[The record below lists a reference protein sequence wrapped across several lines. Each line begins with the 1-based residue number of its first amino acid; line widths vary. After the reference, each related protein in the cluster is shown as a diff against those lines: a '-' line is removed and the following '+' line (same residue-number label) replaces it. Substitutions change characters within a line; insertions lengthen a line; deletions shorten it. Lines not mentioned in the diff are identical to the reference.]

1 MNSYTPNGEI
11 NLLEVEN
18 QNMNISLELFEII
31 KQNAEEYCNYIRK
44 YKECTSAYFEKLSK
58 ISYNIKKDNN
68 ILNKNLNI
76 SSIFSILNKIPD
88 LVRLQIDGIKKF
100 VDSLDLTITP
110 LENVLKNEMNSLEE
124 PKRLFE
130 DNKKKY
136 QKNMAKHK
144 KLMETFSITERK
156 IVKYYLSKKKQKD
169 YTEEK
174 NNMIVNLMDNKML
187 EKEFIE
193 GTNGENFHYMFQEDS
208 LKNIDMVKSHIK
220 TILENLN
227 SCILFFLMVF
237 NNCYSPC
244 VNFVQKETNNI
255 NSQQMN
261 TANLI
266 NENMYIKT
274 YNLDEL
280 PSDKY
285 IVKIFNKKGIEKLS
299 YSIDFSAQNIQKES
313 NFSNI
318 INFFIKTNDEIDEDE
333 ILTTLN
339 KIDLLGIAKKFFHN
353 FKMISKTNYNIKS
366 EEEKITSKNLSDK
379 LLLMKKY
386 KKSKKI
392 DKIITKEEKN
402 QLYELVKK
410 KENADIFL
418 TRLNK
423 IRTFGNFEYP
433 KKVIEDIQKIFLI
446 ILDTLDDSDSFLFQF
461 CLILSQTFYYVEKGA
476 KIYLYKNIKH
486 HKAFHSEDMWR
497 NMIDSIIIEKK
508 EKFNEIE
515 YKIEN
520 NDEQKKK
527 EKIIEIV
534 FAQLIAIVHNMVDF
548 EFDLNIT
555 EKIMEEYIDKYN
567 LTETHKLIIMEMVE
581 NKKKENE
588 TKK

>member
-1 MNSYTPNGEI
+1 MNTYNNEI
-11 NLLEVEN
+11 NLLEEEN
-18 QNMNISLELFEII
+18 QNMSISLELFEIV

-58 ISYNIKKDNN
+58 ISFNIKKDNN
-68 ILNKNLNI
+68 ILNKYLNI

-88 LVRLQIDGIKKF
+88 LVNLQIDGIKKF

-130 DNKKKY
+130 ENKKKY
-136 QKNMAKHK
+136 QKNMSKYK

-174 NNMIVNLMDNKML
+174 NNMIVSLMDSRIL
-187 EKEFIE
+187 EKELLE
-193 GTNGENFHYMFQEDS
+193 STNGENYHYLFQEDS
-208 LKNIDMVKSHIK
+208 FKNIDMIKVHIK

-227 SCILFFLMVF
+227 SCILFFLCVF

-244 VNFVQKETNNI
+244 VNFIQKETDNI
-255 NSQQMN
+255 NSKPMN
-261 TANLI
+261 TANII
-266 NENMYIKT
+266 NENMLLKKYR
-274 YNLDEL
+274 LEEF

-285 IVKIFNKKGIEKLS
+285 IIKIFNKKGIDKLS
-299 YSIDFSAQNIQKES
+299 YSIDFSAQNIPKES

-318 INFFIKTNDEIDEDE
+318 INFFLKDNDEINEEE

-353 FKMISKTNYNIKS
+353 FKLISKKNYDIKS
-366 EEEKITSKNLSDK
+366 EEEKINVKNLSDK

-386 KKSKKI
+386 KKSKK
-392 DKIITKEEKN
+392 KIVKITQEEKN
-402 QLYELVKK
+402 TLFELVKK

-423 IRTFGNFEYP
+423 IRSYGNFEYS
-433 KKVIEDIQKIFLI
+433 KKIMEDTQKIFLI
-446 ILDTLDDSDSFLFQF
+446 ILDILDEKDTFLFQF
-461 CLILSQTFYYVEKGA
+461 CLILSQTFYYIENGN

-486 HKAFHSEDMWR
+486 HKTFHSEGMWR
-497 NMIDSIIIEKK
+497 NLIESVIIEKQ
-508 EKFNEIE
+508 EKYDEVE
-515 YKIEN
+515 YKIDNYNE
-520 NDEQKKK
+520 EKKRN
-527 EKIIEIV
+527 KIIEIV
-534 FAQLIAIVHNMVDF
+534 FAQLIAMVHNMIDF
-548 EFDLNIT
+548 DFDLDIT
-555 EKIMEEYIDKYN
+555 EQIITEYIDKYE
-567 LTETHKLIIMEMVE
+567 LTDTHKLIIMEMIE

>member
-1 MNSYTPNGEI
+1 MNPYNNEI
-11 NLLEVEN
+11 NILEVEN
-18 QNMNISLELFEII
+18 QNMSISLELFEIV

-44 YKECTSAYFEKLSK
+44 YKECTSAYFEKISK

-88 LVRLQIDGIKKF
+88 LIKLQIDGIKKF

-136 QKNMAKHK
+136 QKNMVKYK
-144 KLMETFSITERK
+144 KLMDTFSISERK

-174 NNMIVNLMDNKML
+174 NNMIVSLMDNRLL
-187 EKEFIE
+187 EKEFLE
-193 GTNGENFHYMFQEDS
+193 STNGENFHFLFQEDS
-208 LKNIDMVKSHIK
+208 LKNINMIKVHIK

-227 SCILFFLMVF
+227 SCILFFLCVF

-244 VNFVQKETNNI
+244 VNFIQNETNNI
-255 NSQQMN
+255 NSKPMN
-261 TANLI
+261 TANII

-274 YNLDEL
+274 YKLEEL

-285 IVKIFNKKGIEKLS
+285 IIKIFNKKGIDKLS
-299 YSIDFSAQNIQKES
+299 YSIDFSAQNIPKES

-318 INFFIKTNDEIDEDE
+318 INFFIKTNNEIDEDE

-353 FKMISKTNYNIKS
+353 FKMISNKNYNIKS
-366 EEEKITSKNLSDK
+366 EEEKINAKNLSDK

-386 KKSKKI
+386 KKSKKKI
-392 DKIITKEEKN
+392 DKISHEEKN
-402 QLYELVKK
+402 QLFELVKK

-423 IRTFGNFEYP
+423 IRSYGNFEYS
-433 KKVIEDIQKIFLI
+433 KKIVEDIQKIFLI
-446 ILDTLDDSDSFLFQF
+446 ILDILDEQDSFLFQF
-461 CLILSQTFYYVEKGA
+461 CLILSQTFYYIENGN
-476 KIYLYKNIKH
+476 KIYFYTNIKH
-486 HKAFHSEDMWR
+486 HKAFHSEEMWR
-497 NMIDSIIIEKK
+497 NMIDSVIIEKQ
-508 EKFNEIE
+508 EKFNEID
-515 YKIEN
+515 YKLEN
-520 NDEQKKK
+520 NDEEKKR
-527 EKIIEIV
+527 
-534 FAQLIAIVHNMVDF
+534 
-548 EFDLNIT
+548 
-555 EKIMEEYIDKYN
+555 
-567 LTETHKLIIMEMVE
+567 KLL
-581 NKKKENE
+581 
-588 TKK
+588 

>member
-1 MNSYTPNGEI
+1 MNFHDNEI

-31 KQNAEEYCNYIRK
+31 KQHAEEYCNYIRK
-44 YKECTSAYFEKLSK
+44 YKECTSAYFDKISK

-88 LVRLQIDGIKKF
+88 LVKLQIDGIKNF
-100 VDSLDLTITP
+100 IDSLDLTITP

-124 PKRLFE
+124 PKKLFE
-130 DNKKKY
+130 ENKKKY
-136 QKNMAKHK
+136 QKNMGKYK
-144 KLMETFSITERK
+144 KLMDTFSFTEKK

-169 YTEEK
+169 YTDEK
-174 NNMIVNLMDNKML
+174 NNMIVSLMDNKIL

-193 GTNGENFHYMFQEDS
+193 STNGKNFHYLFQEDS
-208 LKNIDMVKSHIK
+208 LKNIDMIKAHIK

-227 SCILFFLMVF
+227 SCILFFLCVF

-244 VNFVQKETNNI
+244 VNFIQKETDKI
-255 NSQQMN
+255 NSKPMN
-261 TANLI
+261 TANII
-266 NENMYIKT
+266 NENMFIKT
-274 YNLDEL
+274 YKLEEL

-285 IVKIFNKKGIEKLS
+285 IIKIFNKKLIDKLS
-299 YSIDFSAQNIQKES
+299 YSIDLSSQNIQKES
-313 NFSNI
+313 NFTYI
-318 INFFIKTNDEIDEDE
+318 LNFFLKDNDEINEEE

-353 FKMISKTNYNIKS
+353 FKMINKKNYDIKS
-366 EEEKITSKNLSDK
+366 EEEKIKSKNLSDK

-392 DKIITKEEKN
+392 DKIITKEEKKF
-402 QLYELVKK
+402 LFELVKK

-423 IRTFGNFEYP
+423 IRSFGNFEYS
-433 KKVIEDIQKIFLI
+433 KKIIEDIQKIFLI
-446 ILDTLDDSDSFLFQF
+446 ILDILDTQDSFLFQF
-461 CLILSQTFYYVEKGA
+461 CLILSQTFYYVENEK

-486 HKAFHSEDMWR
+486 HKTFHLEEMWR
-497 NMIDSIIIEKK
+497 NMIENVINEKK
-508 EKFNEIE
+508 ENFNELE
-515 YKIEN
+515 YKIESIYN
-520 NDEQKKK
+520 EEKKMK
-527 EKIIEIV
+527 KIVEIV
-534 FAQLIAIVHNMVDF
+534 FAQIIAIVHNMIDF
-548 EFDLNIT
+548 DYDLNNT
-555 EKIMEEYIDKYN
+555 EKIITEYMDKYN
-567 LTETHKLIIMEMVE
+567 FTETHKLIIMEMIE
-581 NKKKENE
+581 NKKKELK